1 MMDRAL
7 LQKKLAFIETC
18 VRELKELARPEH
30 LESDVRE
37 RRFVEHTLQLAI
49 QAALD
54 AASHWVS
61 ERRLGEPESNR
72 QLFFLLAWDDVI
84 ESDLAEVLAAMAGF
98 RNILVHGYQ
107 SVDPAK
113 VLLILTDHLND
124 LEVFCKAM
132 AGAVRK
138 ASGNS

>member
-1 MMDRAL
+1 MDRAL

-18 VRELKELARPEH
+18 VRELKELARPEQ

-54 AASHWVS
+54 VASHWVS

-113 VLLILTDHLND
+113 VRLILTDHLND
-124 LEVFCKAM
+124 LEVFCMAM
-132 AGAVRK
+132 AGTVRK
-138 ASGNS
+138 TSGNS